1 MTTRTRNIK
10 RTGKAQAAVTPKR
23 RRTAISSRKG
33 KSSGHIFNVLVP
45 LGFILAILSGLG
57 FLLVMGYRTVTA
69 SSFFGVKNIDIR
81 GVSRASKDEIER
93 IVRQQAEKNGVWNAE
108 LEQIK
113 AEVEKLNFVKTTVV
127 SRILPDGIQVR
138 VEERIPRAVVRVSR
152 GEVWFDDDAVELGIV
167 GKNDNRP
174 SFILR
179 GWDESASLKAKKDN
193 QERLKSFL
201 KISDEWQTLGIEKRV
216 ITLNLNDLQDA
227 QATVEDSGET
237 VTIFLGKEEFGK
249 RLQKALSVIEGKGQS
264 IESLISHGNNVV
276 AKYRNS

>member
-10 RTGKAQAAVTPKR
+10 RTGKAQTAVVPKR

-33 KSSGHIFNVLVP
+33 KSSGPIFNVLVP
-45 LGFILAILSGLG
+45 LVFILAILSGLG

-127 SRILPDGIQVR
+127 SRILPDGLQVR

-152 GEVWFDDDAVELGIV
+152 GDVWFDDDAVELGIV
-167 GKNDNRP
+167 GKSDNRP

-193 QERLKSFL
+193 QERLKAFL